1 MIFLMKSLLSGR
13 VEKENSSTRCLIL
26 KYVKLS
32 KNLKGMILKN
42 YILRID
48 RGILFMLLASLSFAV
63 MGGFAKVVSVVLPP
77 VEVTFFRNVFGVAL
91 VGFAIYQSPLKQIGG
106 KPLLLFFRGA
116 MGFVALLAYFYI
128 IAYIP
133 LGEAVTYNKT
143 SPIFVAIFAYLFLNE
158 KLSKWAIVA
167 IGVGFVG
174 IVLIAQPQGGTFDKY
189 DMLGIFS
196 GLGAAL
202 AYTSIRELRAYYD
215 TRAIV
220 MSFMGVGTVAPLLL
234 MLVTPYVNPPE
245 SLDFMFA
252 KFVMPQGVIWFYV
265 FMMGISA
272 TISQLLMTKAY
283 ELTKAGIVGTISY
296 SNIVFALI
304 IGIALGDPIPD
315 VWKFLG
321 IVLVITSGLLV
332 AFSKEKR

>member
-1 MIFLMKSLLSGR
+1 M
-13 VEKENSSTRCLIL
+13 
-26 KYVKLS
+26 
-32 KNLKGMILKN
+32 
-42 YILRID
+42 D

-63 MGGFAKVVSVVLPP
+63 MGGFAKTVSEVLPP
-77 VEVTFFRNVFGVAL
+77 VEVTFFRNVFGVSL
-91 VGFAIYQSPLKQIGG
+91 VGFAIYKSPLKQIGG
-106 KPLLLFFRGA
+106 KPLLLLFRGT

-143 SPIFVAIFAYLFLNE
+143 SPIFVAIFAYIFLNE
-158 KLSKWAIVA
+158 KLGKGAILA
-167 IGVGFVG
+167 IFIGFGG

-196 GLGAAL
+196 GIGAAL

-220 MSFMGVGTVAPLLL
+220 MSFMGVGTIAPVLL
-234 MLVTPYVNPPE
+234 MLLAPHVTPPTG
-245 SLDFMFA
+245 LGFMFA
-252 KFVMPQGVIWFYV
+252 EFVMPEGIIWLYLVI
-265 FMMGISA
+265 MGLSA
-272 TISQLLMTKAY
+272 TASQILMTKAY

-304 IGIALGDPIPD
+304 IGVALGDPIPNF
-315 VWKFLG
+315 WTFLG
-321 IVLVITSGLLV
+321 IALVVSSGLLV
-332 AFSKEKR
+332 AFSKEKV

>member
-1 MIFLMKSLLSGR
+1 
-13 VEKENSSTRCLIL
+13 
-26 KYVKLS
+26 
-32 KNLKGMILKN
+32 
-42 YILRID
+42 
-48 RGILFMLLASLSFAV
+48 MLLASLSFAI
-63 MGGFAKVVSVVLPP
+63 MGGFAKVVSEVLPP
-77 VEVTFFRNVFGVAL
+77 VEVTFFRNVFGVIV
-91 VGFAIYQSPLKQIGG
+91 VGFAIYKSPLKQIGG
-106 KPLLLFFRGA
+106 KPMLLLFRGM
-116 MGFVALLAYFYI
+116 MGFMALLAYFYI

-158 KLSKWAIVA
+158 KLGKGSILAIF
-167 IGVGFVG
+167 IGFGG
-174 IVLIAQPQGGTFDKY
+174 IILIAQPQGGTFDKY

-196 GLGAAL
+196 GIGAAL

-234 MLVTPYVNPPE
+234 MLIAPYVNSPE

-252 KFVMPQGVIWFYV
+252 EFVMPEGIIWLYV
-265 FMMGISA
+265 LVMGLFA
-272 TISQLLMTKAY
+272 TASQVLMTKAY

-304 IGIALGDPIPD
+304 IGIALGDPIPSY
-315 VWKFLG
+315 WTFLG
-321 IVLVITSGLLV
+321 IALVISSGLLV
-332 AFSKEKR
+332 AFSKDKS